1 MDQQLC
7 GEGQEEG
14 ITMRHEKTFRA
25 IEIFII
31 LTVAMVAQVYTHVRA
46 FVHNNCI
53 CKIKSKYLLFK
64 CYFFLGH

>member
-14 ITMRHEKTFRA
+14 IMMRHEKTFGV

-31 LTVAMVAQVYTHVRA
+31 LIVAMVAQVYTHVRA
-46 FVHNNCI
+46 
-53 CKIKSKYLLFK
+53 SL
-64 CYFFLGH
+64 